1 MIFSRNRSAQ
11 WIAAVLVCLF
21 AVFGAGC
28 RGKKYENPI
37 TKDTEQPDKVLFDK
51 AVKDIERGRY
61 EVARL
66 TLNTLMNTYDT
77 SEFLAKSKLAIADS
91 WMREGGTHAFA
102 QAEAEYKDFILFYPT
117 LEESAEAQMKV
128 CDIHYKQMEKPDRDP
143 THVMRAEEEC
153 RTLLTNFPN
162 SRYAPEAA
170 QRLRDIQEV
179 SSEGEFRV
187 GAFYHHKGSFPA
199 AANRLQTVTDH
210 YPLYSGSD
218 QALWL
223 SGDSYSHMG
232 PRFKQKSVSSYQ
244 KIVRDYPLSPLVDQ
258 AKDKLKEMEAE
269 IPEPDPVAYARM
281 KYELENQAK
290 KGMMGK
296 AWAPFSK
303 DPDVTAAAKSGQPAM
318 TTLRPSI
325 PASVPV
331 PAGAQGG
338 VNDITISTNPT
349 GGTSQLD
356 TQPDARATQ
365 PAAAGSAPAATPQ
378 AAPPAA
384 NPNEM
389 IPTNHQMPVQ
399 KKGKQKKA
407 PKQDKKKAEAA
418 TTPAAPEE
426 KK

>member
-11 WIAAVLVCLF
+11 WLAAVLVCLF
-21 AVFGAGC
+21 ALVGAGC

-51 AVKDIERGRY
+51 AVKDIEKGRY

-91 WMREGGTHAFA
+91 WMREGGSHAYA

-117 LEESAEAQMKV
+117 MEESAEAQMKI

-143 THVMRAEEEC
+143 SHVLRAEEEC
-153 RTLLTNFPN
+153 RLLLTNFPN
-162 SRYAPEAA
+162 SRYAPAAA

-223 SGDSYSHMG
+223 AGDSYSHMG
-232 PRFKQKSVSSYQ
+232 ARFKQKSVASYQ

-281 KYELENQAK
+281 KYELENRTK
-290 KGMMGK
+290 KGMLGR

-303 DPDVTAAAKSGQPAM
+303 DPDVTVAAKSGQPTM

-331 PAGAQGG
+331 PAGQQAGSTD
-338 VNDITISTNPT
+338 VTISTDPASAT
-349 GGTSQLD
+349 ALD
-356 TQPDARATQ
+356 TNPDARASQQPQQQQNGSAQQPAADPRSTVQ
-365 PAAAGSAPAATPQ
+365 PAAA
-378 AAPPAA
+378 
-384 NPNEM
+384 NPYEG
-389 IPTNHQMPVQ
+389 IPTNHQAPPQ
-399 KKGKQKKA
+399 KQGKQKKS
-407 PKQDKKKAEAA
+407 KQDKKK
-418 TTPAAPEE
+418 TDE